1 MCKSV
6 EDVALTTAGTMQPS
20 LFRKAF
26 VLATVLLLSCAMS
39 WSQSAGELMRK
50 GDISDA
56 RFEGGAALQ
65 SYLPA
70 EKLEPNNV
78 ALLVHI
84 SRAYRYLM
92 SDTAKTSE
100 KLRVGAIAVTYA
112 ERAAALEPQDA
123 DAQLAVAISY
133 GKLQPLVSSGEKV
146 RTARTIKSQAEKA
159 LRLDPRNDLAWH
171 VLGRWNMGYAELT
184 GLKRKLAELSYGTL
198 PAPTYADAARCFER
212 AIALKPE
219 RVINYIELGQVYSEM
234 GRTADARRVLSKGL
248 GLKQTDKDDP
258 EMKQRGREILAT
270 LR

>member
-1 MCKSV
+1 
-6 EDVALTTAGTMQPS
+6 MQPS
-20 LFRKAF
+20 IFPNAF
-26 VLATVLLLSCAMS
+26 IFATALLLSCATS
-39 WSQSAGELMRK
+39 WSQSAGELTRK

-65 SYLPA
+65 SYLAA
-70 EKLEPNNV
+70 EKLEPKNV

-84 SRAYRYLM
+84 SRAYRYQM

-100 KLRVGAIAVTYA
+100 KLRFGALAVMYA
-112 ERAAALEPQDA
+112 ERAAALGPQNG

-184 GLKRKLAELSYGTL
+184 GLKRKLAEISYGTL
-198 PAPTYADAARCFER
+198 PAPTYADGAKCFEK
-212 AIALKPE
+212 AIALNPA
-219 RVINYIELGQVYSEM
+219 RVINYIELGKAYSEM
-234 GRTADARRVLSKGL
+234 ARTADARKVLTKGL
-248 GLKQTDKDDP
+248 GLKQTDKDDQ

>member
-6 EDVALTTAGTMQPS
+6 KDVSLTTPGRMQPS
-20 LFRKAF
+20 LFRRVF
-26 VLATVLLLSCAMS
+26 VLATVLLLSCATS
-39 WSQSAGELMRK
+39 RSQSAGELMRK
-50 GDISDA
+50 GDISAA

-70 EKLEPNNV
+70 TKLEPKNV

-92 SDTAKTSE
+92 SDTPKTTE
-100 KLRVGAIAVTYA
+100 KLRLGALAVTYA
-112 ERAAALEPQDA
+112 ERAAALGPQDA
-123 DAQLAVAISY
+123 EAQLAVAISY

-159 LRLDPRNDLAWH
+159 LRLNPRNDLAWH

-184 GLKRKLAELSYGTL
+184 GLKRKLAEIAYGTL
-198 PAPTYADAARCFER
+198 PTPTYADAAKCFEK
-212 AIALKPE
+212 AIALNSA

-234 GRTADARRVLSKGL
+234 GRTADSRRVLNKGL

>member
-1 MCKSV
+1 
-6 EDVALTTAGTMQPS
+6 MQPS
-20 LFRKAF
+20 LFRKAS
-26 VLATVLLLSCAMS
+26 VSATALLLSCAVS
-39 WSQSAGELMRK
+39 WSQSAGELIRE

-56 RFEGGAALQ
+56 RFDGGASLQ

-70 EKLEPNNV
+70 EKLEPKNV

-100 KLRVGAIAVTYA
+100 KLRLGALAVTYA
-112 ERAAALEPQDA
+112 ERAAALGPKDA

-146 RTARTIKSQAEKA
+146 RTARIIKSQAEKA
-159 LRLDPRNDLAWH
+159 IRLDRGNDLIWH

-184 GLKRKLAELSYGTL
+184 GLKRTLAELTYGTL
-198 PAPTYADAARCFER
+198 PAPTYADAARCFEK
-212 AIALKPE
+212 AIALNPR

-234 GRTADARRVLSKGL
+234 GRTADARRVLSKGVA
-248 GLKQTDKDDP
+248 LKQTDKDDP
-258 EMKQRGREILAT
+258 EMKRRGRDILAK

>member
-1 MCKSV
+1 MKQF
-6 EDVALTTAGTMQPS
+6 DLTNSGAMPLLLS
-20 LFRKAF
+20 RKVF
-26 VLATVLLLSCAMS
+26 FLATVFLLSCTTS
-39 WSQSAGELMRK
+39 WSQTASELVGK
-50 GDISDA
+50 GDSFDA
-56 RFEGGAALQ
+56 RFEGGEALK

-70 EKLEPNNV
+70 EKLEPKNV
-78 ALLVHI
+78 LLLVHI

-100 KLRVGAIAVTYA
+100 KLRVGALAVTYA
-112 ERAAALEPQDA
+112 ERAATLGPDDA

-171 VLGRWNMGYAELT
+171 VLGRWNMGYATLT
-184 GLKRKLAELSYGTL
+184 GLKRKLAEISNGAL
-198 PAPTYADAARCFER
+198 PAPTYADAAKCFEK
-212 AIALKPE
+212 AIALNPA
-219 RVINYIELGQVYSEM
+219 RVINYIQLGQVYSEM
-234 GRTADARRVLSKGL
+234 GRTADARKALSKGL
-248 GLKQTDKDDP
+248 GLKQTDKDDA